1 MTEDGA
7 PLSRRLARLIRS
19 RPVDPGDLE
28 QAEPFVRDWLGS
40 YVAGW
45 NTEAGRIL
53 AGARGDEVASGLE
66 GDVFLAAALSHI
78 TETDDLHRSSVTHPG
93 CVVVPV
99 ALLLGSRRGLPG
111 DRVLR
116 GVLAGYEAMIRVG
129 EALGPAHYRTF
140 HNTATAGVFGAAAAA
155 ADLLGLG
162 EDAWVWAFGNA
173 GTQAGGLWEFRS
185 DGSMSKHLHAGHAAA
200 AGMRAALLAE
210 LGFTGPERILEGDR
224 GFFRA
229 FCPDALPEAVTADA
243 AGWRLPETS
252 IKPYPCCRHTHPAI
266 DAALDLRRDLRRAGL
281 EPGSVRRVEVRTY
294 AAALGLTDA
303 PHPRSPWE
311 AKFSLQFCVAA
322 TLLQGTPGMA
332 TFEEGLHDA
341 GIRALMEQV
350 ALEEEPGFAAAYPGR
365 WGASVELEHPA
376 GGDPPGARRWG
387 HRCDAARGDPENP
400 LPDQELHEKV
410 RGLLLYGG
418 LAEPGIGLI
427 MEGCRRMARGGEGLR
442 LPWPAPGGRTGQ
454 PP

>member
-7 PLSRRLARLIRS
+7 SLSRRLARLIRA

-28 QAEPFVRDWLGS
+28 RAESFVRDWMGS

-45 NTEAGRIL
+45 NTDAGRIL
-53 AGARGDEVASGLE
+53 AGARGGDVASGLE

-99 ALLLGSRRGLPG
+99 ALLLGSRRGLRG

-129 EALGPAHYRTF
+129 EALGPAHYRVF
-140 HNTATAGVFGAAAAA
+140 HNTATAGVFGAAATA
-155 ADLLGLG
+155 ADLLELE

-173 GTQAGGLWEFRS
+173 GTQAAGLWEFRS

-229 FCPDALPEAVTADA
+229 LCPDALPEAVTADA

-266 DAALDLRRDLRRAGL
+266 DASLGVREALVSEGVDAGTL
-281 EPGSVRRVEVRTY
+281 EEVRVGSY
-294 AAALGLTDA
+294 ADALRLTDD
-303 PHPRSPWE
+303 PDPRSPWE
-311 AKFSLQFCVAA
+311 AKFSLQFCVAV
-322 TLLQGTPGMA
+322 TLLHGAPGME
-332 TFEEGLHDA
+332 TFEERLHDP
-341 GIRALMEQV
+341 GVRALMGRVQV
-350 ALEEEPGFAAAYPGR
+350 GEDPRLAAAYPGR
-365 WGASVELEHPA
+365 WGAQVDVAAPVGGAPA
-376 GGDPPGARRWG
+376 GGGGWS
-387 HRCDAARGDPENP
+387 HRCDSAAGDPENP
-400 LPDQELHEKV
+400 LSDPQLDAKV
-410 RGLLLYGG
+410 RGLMRYGG
-418 LAEPGIGLI
+418 LPEPGIPRVL
-427 MEGCRRMARGGEGLR
+427 EGCRGMVGGGDVVPV
-442 LPWPAPGGRTGQ
+442 PWPAPANHA
-454 PP
+454 